1 MNPFLV
7 GVCLLAVSGDAS
19 TVPQPPSNS
28 QSAIERVSFA
38 DLDLLGQAGKTTLQ
52 RRIRAAAHRVC
63 ETHGVV
69 PLAVLQGEMRC
80 NRSAIA
86 SATSQLDRIASTHA
100 AKAIEIA
107 ALAVNVGR

>member
-7 GVCLLAVSGDAS
+7 GVGLLAVSGDAS

-38 DLDLLGQAGKTTLQ
+38 DLDLLGQAGKATLQ

-63 ETHGVV
+63 E
-69 PLAVLQGEMRC
+69 PMVLCHWQYCRARC
-80 NRSAIA
+80 SV
-86 SATSQLDRIASTHA
+86 
-100 AKAIEIA
+100 IEA
-107 ALAVNVGR
+107 Q